1 MKTLSVREFQIPL
14 PIFLPDAT
22 FGFVRGLTGDDLS
35 SIGLEAVMMNS
46 FHLMQKP
53 GTTVVNALGGLQKFS
68 GFGGMIM
75 TDSGGFQAY
84 SLIRQNPKFGSL
96 TDKGIIFF
104 PEGSQRKLLLTPEK
118 SVQLQFSL
126 GSDIII
132 CLDDCTHVDA
142 SRDEQKLSVART
154 LAWAKRS
161 KLEYNRQL
169 NNRKTPIMNRPLL
182 YGVIQGGGEADLRRE
197 CAEGLL
203 EMGFDGFG
211 FGGWPLDES
220 SNLLIDVLELTRS
233 FIPQE
238 FPIHALGIGHP
249 VSIVRS
255 FNIGYEMFDCAMPT
269 RDARHGR
276 LYAFNGEHPSL
287 TETGDW
293 FKFVYMNNEDNT
305 RRDQLVSPNC
315 HCPVCTKLSMGFL
328 YHLYKMKDAG
338 YTRLATLHNLSFMHQ
353 LISYLRTNA

>member
-1 MKTLSVREFQIPL
+1 MITLSVRQHQIPL

-22 FGFVRGLTGDDLS
+22 FGYVRSLSADDLT

-53 GTTVVNALGGLQKFS
+53 GTTVVNTLGGLHKFS
-68 GFGGMIM
+68 GFDGMIM

-118 SVQLQFSL
+118 SVQVQFSL
-126 GSDIII
+126 GSDVII

-161 KLEYNRQL
+161 KLEYQRQL
-169 NNRKTPIMNRPLL
+169 TSRKTTETDRPLL
-182 YGVIQGGGEADLRRE
+182 YGVIHGGGETDLRRE

-203 EMGFDGFG
+203 ELGFDGFG
-211 FGGWPLDES
+211 FGGWPLDEA
-220 SNLLIDVLELTRS
+220 SNLLIDILALTRS
-233 FIPQE
+233 FIPRE
-238 FPIHALGIGHP
+238 YPIHALGIGHP
-249 VSIVRS
+249 VSIVRC

-276 LYAFNGEHPSL
+276 LYAFNQPDPTL
-287 TETGDW
+287 TEDGSW
-293 FKFVYMNNEDNT
+293 FKFVYMNNEENT
-305 RRDQLVSPNC
+305 RHDQPISAGC
-315 HCPVCTKLSMGFL
+315 RCPVCTKLSMGYL
-328 YHLYKMKDAG
+328 YHLFKMKDAG
-338 YTRLATLHNLSFMHQ
+338 YNRLATIHNLSFMYQ
-353 LISYLRTNA
+353 LISYLRANA